1 MFYGFTKFIYD
12 RLPYFRYADDDHAGA
27 ETGTTQTV
35 GDGETNQ
42 GGEDGGEKDCDEGL
56 PPRIK
61 IGEECELKGV
71 ESITNYTSPPAPN
84 SPRTSAI
91 PYIAVASNN
100 YYRTGELLSYNER
113 SGMCTIIDSHGNL
126 ISIQTSGDPFPKKR

>member
-42 GGEDGGEKDCDEGL
+42 GGEDGGEKECDDL
-56 PPRIK
+56 PARIK
-61 IGEECELKGV
+61 ITSEEVRLDGV
-71 ESITNYTSPPAPN
+71 ESITTYTSPTDPN
-84 SPRTSAI
+84 SPRTNAT
-91 PYIAVASNN
+91 PHVTVASNN

-113 SGMCTIIDSHGNL
+113 SGMCTVIDSHGNL
-126 ISIQTSGDPFPKKR
+126 VTIQTAGNPFKR